1 MLYKAVIALAM
12 VLLPQTEAFTLSAPS
27 GAIAACR
34 APAAS
39 IESEC
44 NPLPPFSEEAATA
57 LPRRYGHSSDCLRVE
72 ARDALTD
79 ACPFFRIFPR
89 SGSPRAEEGDACPQC
104 LPAEEEAA
112 V

>member
-39 IESEC
+39 IESEY

-57 LPRRYGHSSDCLRVE
+57 LPQ
-72 ARDALTD
+72 ALL
-79 ACPFFRIFPR
+79 PFQR
-89 SGSPRAEEGDACPQC
+89 
-104 LPAEEEAA
+104 LPASRGEGRSD
-112 V
+112 